1 MNIRPT
7 TQAIVNA
14 RRFEKMGDAKAASQ
28 AKPVKSGLLL
38 RRTDENDNQNEGE
51 AVALLRRVKQS
62 IKNAKA

>member
-38 RRTDENDNQNEGE
+38 RRTDENDNQNIKYEIY
-51 AVALLRRVKQS
+51 LR
-62 IKNAKA
+62 A